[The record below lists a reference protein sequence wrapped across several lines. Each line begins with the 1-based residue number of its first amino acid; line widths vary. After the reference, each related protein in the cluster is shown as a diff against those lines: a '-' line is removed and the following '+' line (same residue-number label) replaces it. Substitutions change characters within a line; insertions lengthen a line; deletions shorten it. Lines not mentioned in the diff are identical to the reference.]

1 MATYVIGDVQGC
13 YQSLLALLEKINFD
27 PDRDKLWFAGD
38 LVNRGPDSLNALRL
52 IRQIAKKVVLGNH
65 DLHLLACYYGTK
77 VEPKAK
83 DTIQEILAAPDCE
96 ELMEWLRYQPL
107 MVWNRR
113 KNVVMT
119 HAGLPHIWSTE
130 QAYALSKEVNKALR
144 GSQVSEFFDAMYG
157 NVPDTWSDTLQGAE
171 RLRTITNYFTRMRFV
186 TETGTLDFSAKESVD
201 SAPPGFRPWFEY
213 PLTDPEVKVFFGHWA
228 ALQGHTGKDGLFAT
242 DTGCVWGAELTAVH
256 LKSKQRISVACRDRN
271 SFQIQT

>member
-144 GSQVSEFFDAMYG
+144 GALVSEFFDAMYG

-228 ALQGHTGKDGLFAT
+228 ALQGHTGKDRMFAT
-242 DTGCVWGAELTAVH
+242 DTGCVWGTELTAVH